1 MTHVVSYGC
10 RLEVCLREN
19 TAIGGVV
26 TQVSHVFEASEHK
39 VLASVTW
46 DEPAYRA
53 EAGAELHP
61 VESLIFLDD
70 TSDFV
75 GQLKETS
82 GPGIIVGQV
91 VTVWEG
97 QLCHFLDFVDDDA
110 GLLRPLHPSAV
121 VTEQIDLPE
130 EDDEEEMEMEMEEA
144 GAEEFAPESF
154 ASEEPT
160 SEMSAFQVASEMSP
174 EAPIEG

>member
-121 VTEQIDLPE
+121 VTEQIDLPD
-130 EDDEEEMEMEMEEA
+130 EDEEMEEMEEES
-144 GAEEFAPESF
+144 GAEDFAPESF
-154 ASEEPT
+154 VSEPETDLTPYQVV
-160 SEMSAFQVASEMSP
+160 SEMAESTD
-174 EAPIEG
+174 APPL